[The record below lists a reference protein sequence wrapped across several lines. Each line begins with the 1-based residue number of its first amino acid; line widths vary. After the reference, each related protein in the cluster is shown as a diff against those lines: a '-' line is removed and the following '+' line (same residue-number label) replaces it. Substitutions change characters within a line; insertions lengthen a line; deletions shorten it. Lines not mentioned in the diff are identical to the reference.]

1 MTDTTR
7 GPHPMARQS
16 NSEARRAERDAKL
29 EALHERLTTAVGGLV
44 SGEDWRRAVEF
55 AARFRSRSFGNTLL
69 ILVQHSDAFEQ
80 GRVPEPFPT
89 LVAGFRQWQQ
99 LGRSVLK
106 GQSGYM
112 IFAPVTARFATFTP
126 SEPESWRRLE
136 RGEKP
141 RPGEAV
147 RSKMVG
153 VKPAYVWD
161 VSQTDGEPVPERP
174 RPVLLEGE
182 APEGLWDGLAE
193 LVADHGFTLGAA
205 DDARTLGGAN
215 GVTDFT
221 DRTVMVRADMD
232 AAARVKTLA
241 HELAHITLGH
251 EDRRGEGLHRGIGEV
266 EAESVAMMV
275 TAAWGMDSTGYTVPY
290 VGGWSSSVKDRD
302 PTEVVRETGELVRR
316 TAVAILD
323 RLPDP
328 PLGDGAPPGLD
339 RTHVTER
346 VLTRPRGPEV
356 NRIEHA
362 VRVREPVRL

>member
-1 MTDTTR
+1 MAAPFTR
-7 GPHPMARQS
+7 DVRV
-16 NSEARRAERDAKL
+16 ERDAKL
-29 EALHERLTTAVGGLV
+29 EALHERLTAAVGGLV

-69 ILVQHSDAFEQ
+69 ILAQHADAFEQ

-89 LVAGFRQWQQ
+89 LVAGFRQWQH
-99 LGRSVLK
+99 LDRSVVK

-112 IFAPVTARFATFTP
+112 IFAPVTARFATSTP
-126 SEPESWRRLE
+126 SVSESWRRLE

-141 RPGEAV
+141 RAGDVV

-182 APEGLWDGLAE
+182 APEGLWDGLSG
-193 LVADHGFTLGAA
+193 LVFEHGFTLGAA
-205 DDARTLGGAN
+205 EDARALGGAN

-221 DRTVMVRADMD
+221 DRTVTVRADMD

-266 EAESVAMMV
+266 EAESVAMMA
-275 TAAWGMDSTGYTVPY
+275 TAAWGMDSAGYTVPY

-302 PTEVVRETGELVRR
+302 PVEVVRETGELVRR

-328 PLGDGAPPGLD
+328 PLGDGTLPGLD
-339 RTHVTER
+339 RTR
-346 VLTRPRGPEV
+346 RA
-356 NRIEHA
+356 EHA
-362 VRVREPVRL
+362 ATRQRSTLDATRVEQRVGQREPVRL